1 MNKFLWSIILFFLLS
16 CSSEKP
22 AELGQKSPEPGSSRV
37 SETSQTHV
45 PATSSSYL
53 LEISPADASRNSI
66 VYAIPRGFSLS
77 DAKIEWLVNG
87 QPTTTQISSKFNA
100 KETKKG
106 DKVQAKATINGK
118 EIMSNVIEIKNAPPQ
133 LSRVKIMPEIFKP
146 GDFLSVEASG
156 SDIDGD
162 PVTITY
168 EWMKNG
174 ESAGN
179 GNRLETSL
187 KRGDKISVRVTP
199 YDGEVY
205 GTSVI
210 LQREIQNMPP
220 MITED
225 KNFNF
230 DGKIYTYQVKA
241 TDPDG
246 DPLTY
251 NLKQA
256 PKGMVIDKTGLITW
270 KVSEKESGRFPVT
283 VQVTDGHGGEVLY
296 NLDITIGILPNP
308 NTPPAGEGIIIPPK
322 E

>member
-1 MNKFLWSIILFFLLS
+1 MSKFLLFISLLFVLS

-22 AELGQKSPEPGSSRV
+22 GDRGTQKPSGEESTTASEQSSQPFVSPES
-37 SETSQTHV
+37 V
-45 PATSSSYL
+45 PYS
-53 LEISPADASRNSI
+53 LEITPSDASRNSI
-66 VYAIPRGFSLS
+66 VYAIPQGFSLS

-118 EIMSNVIEIKNAPPQ
+118 EIISNVIEIKNAPPQ

-146 GDFLSVEASG
+146 GDTLSVEASG

-162 PVTITY
+162 PVTIAY
-168 EWMKNG
+168 EWTKNG

-179 GNRLETSL
+179 GYRLETPI

-205 GTSVI
+205 GVSVI

-283 VQVTDGHGGEVLY
+283 VQVTDGHGGEALY
-296 NLDITIGILPNP
+296 NLDTTIGILPNP
-308 NTPPAGEGIIIPPK
+308 NTHPSR
-322 E
+322 